1 MMRYERQRLE
11 QQKKIVL
18 RCIVVTTVLILLLS
32 TTLLVA
38 CKSTAS
44 QELNLNQSVTES
56 TDTTEGTVHTSTPS
70 TNAST
75 IPDADPKDEETVPT
89 EPEWKPDEADVEA
102 IAKTLWGECRGV
114 PYTSHKA
121 AVVWCILNRV
131 DQGGYFGSSIIEVVS
146 KPKQFAGYSPDYP
159 VVPEL
164 KAIAEDVLMR
174 WHLEKEGEED
184 VGRVLP
190 KDYCYFIGDGKLNY
204 FTNEWRSRN
213 YWDWSLPNPYE
224 S

>member
-1 MMRYERQRLE
+1 MTRYERQRLE
-11 QQKKIVL
+11 KQRKIIL
-18 RCIVVTTVLILLLS
+18 RCITITLILILLLS
-32 TTLLVA
+32 IALLAA
-38 CKSTAS
+38 CQVNSSQVVHTKPLVSTS
-44 QELNLNQSVTES
+44 QEEQQ
-56 TDTTEGTVHTSTPS
+56 
-70 TNAST
+70 
-75 IPDADPKDEETVPT
+75 EEEVIIPT
-89 EPEWKPDEADVEA
+89 ETQWQPDEADVEA

-131 DQGGYFGSSIIEVVS
+131 DEGGYFGSSIIEVVT
-146 KPKQFAGYSPDYP
+146 KPNQFVGYSPDYP
-159 VVPEL
+159 VDPEL

-190 KDYCYFIGDGKLNY
+190 KGYCYFIGDGELNY

-213 YWDWSLPNPYE
+213 YWDWSLSNPYE

>member
-1 MMRYERQRLE
+1 MTRYERQRLE
-11 QQKKIVL
+11 KQRKIVL
-18 RCIVVTTVLILLLS
+18 RCIIITLILIMLLS
-32 TTLLVA
+32 ITLLAA
-38 CKSTAS
+38 CQSNSSEDVDSKQATTAS
-44 QELNLNQSVTES
+44 
-56 TDTTEGTVHTSTPS
+56 TDEVIHTKPLMSTPQEEQQEEEV
-70 TNAST
+70 T
-75 IPDADPKDEETVPT
+75 IPT
-89 EPEWKPDEADVEA
+89 EPQWQPDEADVEA

-131 DQGGYFGSSIIEVVS
+131 DEGGYFGNSIIEVIT
-146 KPKQFAGYSPDYP
+146 KPNQFAGYSPDYP
-159 VVPEL
+159 VDPEL

-190 KDYCYFIGDGKLNY
+190 KGYCYFVGDGELNY

-213 YWDWSLPNPYE
+213 YWDWSLSNPYE

>member
-1 MMRYERQRLE
+1 MTRYERQRLE
-11 QQKKIVL
+11 KQRKIVL
-18 RCIVVTTVLILLLS
+18 RCITVTLILILLLS
-32 TTLLVA
+32 IALLAACQVDSSQDVDSNQTT
-38 CKSTAS
+38 TAS
-44 QELNLNQSVTES
+44 
-56 TDTTEGTVHTSTPS
+56 TDGLIHTKPLLSTPQ
-70 TNAST
+70 
-75 IPDADPKDEETVPT
+75 KEQQEEEVIIST
-89 EPEWKPDEADVEA
+89 EPEWQPDEADVEA

-131 DQGGYFGSSIIEVVS
+131 DEGGYFGSSIIEVIT
-146 KPKQFAGYSPDYP
+146 KPNQFAGYSPDYP
-159 VVPEL
+159 VDPEL

-190 KDYCYFIGDGKLNY
+190 KGYCYFVGDGELNY
-204 FTNEWRSRN
+204 FTDEWRSRN
-213 YWDWSLPNPYE
+213 YWDWSLSNPYE

>member
-1 MMRYERQRLE
+1 MTRYERQKLE
-11 QQKKIVL
+11 KQRKIVL
-18 RCIVVTTVLILLLS
+18 RCIAVTAVLIVMLLTILLIACQSS
-32 TTLLVA
+32 T
-38 CKSTAS
+38 S
-44 QELNLNQSVTES
+44 QELDLNQTIADETVSSAHTNTS
-56 TDTTEGTVHTSTPS
+56 ADTLTS
-70 TNAST
+70 
-75 IPDADPKDEETVPT
+75 IPDADLIAEETTST

-131 DQGGYFGSSIIEVVS
+131 DEGGYFGNSIIEVVT
-146 KPKQFAGYSPDYP
+146 KPNQFAGYSPDYP
-159 VVPEL
+159 VDPEL

-190 KDYCYFIGDGKLNY
+190 KGYCYFVGDGELNY

-213 YWDWSLPNPYE
+213 YWDWSLSNPYE

>member
-1 MMRYERQRLE
+1 MTRYERQRLE
-11 QQKKIVL
+11 KQRKIVL
-18 RCIVVTTVLILLLS
+18 RCITTTLILILLLS
-32 TTLLVA
+32 VALLAACHFESSQDADSKQTT
-38 CKSTAS
+38 TAS
-44 QELNLNQSVTES
+44 IDEVIHTKPL
-56 TDTTEGTVHTSTPS
+56 TSTPQEQQQEEVIIS
-70 TNAST
+70 T
-75 IPDADPKDEETVPT
+75 ERQ
-89 EPEWKPDEADVEA
+89 WQPDEADVEA

-131 DQGGYFGSSIIEVVS
+131 DEGGYFGSSIIEVVT
-146 KPKQFAGYSPDYP
+146 KPNQFVGYSHDHPID
-159 VVPEL
+159 PEL

-174 WHLEKEGEED
+174 WHMEKEGKED

-190 KDYCYFIGDGKLNY
+190 KGYCYFVGDGKLNY

-213 YWDWSLPNPYE
+213 YWDWSLSNPYE